1 MYDLAGRGVRM
12 VSGRSQDSDA
22 ADSNGAGK
30 SALVMAPSWALSG
43 RSDARL
49 EVRSQLCSPFL
60 SDAQMCRVPA

>member
-1 MYDLAGRGVRM
+1 MI
-12 VSGRSQDSDA
+12 SGRSEDTDT

-49 EVRSQLCSPFL
+49 EVRLRGLCPG
-60 SDAQMCRVPA
+60 RGYNVRK